1 MPTTE
6 IPPKPAVSSPPTAT
20 PSHSADLY
28 DAEGWESA
36 FRELHDVPELLV
48 QLQDELSRSRQR
60 EAFWISVVVHLTLI
74 ILVVNSPRSERYLLR
89 RTLLS
94 VNRITL

>member
-74 ILVVNSPRSERYLLR
+74 ILVVNGP
-89 RTLLS
+89 
-94 VNRITL
+94 